1 MHQVQQRF
9 SYKKNSLILLLG
21 VKAISYIIF
30 QMEEETNMTAT
41 LERYESLNI
50 WERFV
55 LDH

>member
-1 MHQVQQRF
+1 MMHQVQQRF
-9 SYKKNSLILLLG
+9 SYNNSYSVTWELLG
-21 VKAISYIIF
+21 AYIIF